1 MGDKSTNPPPRR
13 RRSSRAALATPPP
26 AVEPDAT
33 VGEIAYQRVRADIVL
48 ARLAPGRKLRLD
60 RMRQDYGAS
69 VGTLRELFSRL
80 ASEGLVVAE
89 GSRGF
94 QVPSVSSADLRE
106 IASMRQLLECHGIR
120 ESFARGDIE
129 WEARVVA
136 AHHILARVESRMAAG
151 EACPTETW
159 RQYDWAFHRA
169 LMSACGSRVLMDT
182 YASICDKYLRYQMIA
197 AVFRGRVAADEHRVL
212 LESALA
218 RDWQRA
224 QQTLVTHVDDCVA
237 QMCSLIDGAGHGD

>member
-1 MGDKSTNPPPRR
+1 M
-13 RRSSRAALATPPP
+13 
-26 AVEPDAT
+26 
-33 VGEIAYQRVRADIVL
+33 
-48 ARLAPGRKLRLD
+48 
-60 RMRQDYGAS
+60 
-69 VGTLRELFSRL
+69 RELFSRL

-94 QVPSVSSADLRE
+94 QVPAVSSADLRE

-129 WEARVVA
+129 WEGRVVA
-136 AHHILARVESRMAAG
+136 AHHILATHRSAHGAG
-151 EACPTETW
+151 ESCPPETW
-159 RQYDWAFHRA
+159 RRYDWAFHRA

-197 AVFRGRVAADEHRVL
+197 AVFRGHVAADEHRVL
-212 LESALA
+212 LDSALA

-224 QQTLVTHVDDCVA
+224 QRTLVTHVEDCVT
-237 QMCSLIDGAGHGD
+237 QMASVHRRAARGD

>member
-13 RRSSRAALATPPP
+13 GRSSRAALATPPP

-94 QVPSVSSADLRE
+94 QVPAVSAADLRE
-106 IASMRQLLECHGIR
+106 IASMRTLLECHGIR

-129 WEARVVA
+129 WEGRVVA

-151 EACPTETW
+151 EACPPETW

-197 AVFRGRVAADEHRVL
+197 AVFRGQVAADEHRIL

-224 QQTLVTHVDDCVA
+224 QQTLQTHVDDCVV
-237 QMCSLIDGAGHGD
+237 QMASVIDAAGHAD

>member
-1 MGDKSTNPPPRR
+1 MSNDATTPSPRR
-13 RRSSRAALATPPP
+13 RRTARPVRPAGPAT
-26 AVEPDAT
+26 APDAT
-33 VGEIAYQRVRADIVL
+33 VGEIAYRRVRSDIVL
-48 ARLAPGRKLRLD
+48 ARLAPGRKLQLD
-60 RMRQDYGAS
+60 RMRQDYGTS

-94 QVPSVSSADLRE
+94 QVPAVSSADLRE
-106 IASMRQLLECHGIR
+106 IASMRRLLECHGIR

-129 WEARVVA
+129 WEGRVVA
-136 AHHILARVESRMAAG
+136 AHHILARVEARMAAG
-151 EACPTETW
+151 EACPPETW

-197 AVFRGRVAADEHRVL
+197 AIYRGRAASEEHLALRDA
-212 LESALA
+212 ALA
-218 RDWQRA
+218 RDWRRA
-224 QQTLVTHVDDCVA
+224 QRVLSAHIGDCVA
-237 QMCSLIDGAGHGD
+237 QMVDELPAHAAAR